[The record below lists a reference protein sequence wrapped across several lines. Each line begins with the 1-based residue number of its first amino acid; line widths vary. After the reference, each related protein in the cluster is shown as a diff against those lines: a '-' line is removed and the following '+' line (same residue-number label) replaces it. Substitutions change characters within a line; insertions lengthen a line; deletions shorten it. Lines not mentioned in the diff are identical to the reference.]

1 MKDAL
6 PLLSLLTAIPE
17 VDLGMEYVH
26 SHWCIPSEALTRTPV
41 IALDSGSGEADGH
54 VPEEC
59 KEHEGVDNDKEHPVA
74 TRLWDCLCQM
84 GIGPTTTAR
93 RWLQIILLW
102 KDSKGECEGNTQ
114 NMYQS
119 LVHLLSGPLQSGGRN
134 PDANRQ
140 KPAYYEHEL
149 REEVS
154 ARPCTHIKVFH
165 ITSWIAN
172 DPL

>member
-93 RWLQIILLW
+93 RWLQIIFTSIIGALAIR
-102 KDSKGECEGNTQ
+102 GPQYCVTRHMTQ
-114 NMYQS
+114 
-119 LVHLLSGPLQSGGRN
+119 